1 MQNSTPTVKAKTCRS
16 INQQT
21 KVLCQKMAFY
31 IADSAV
37 SRQPTLRFM
46 SASAKCRLASEPHA
60 LPTVQCCHTALR
72 NVVADY
78 SSDMHT
84 AQHLQH
90 TNTFTVAT
98 GADIE
103 RRPTGD
109 PPQYPVPFSDCST
122 IRLYWNTPYRKGG
135 GSLSDIALRKD

>member
-16 INQQT
+16 TNQQT

-109 PPQYPVPFSDCST
+109 PPHST
-122 IRLYWNTPYRKGG
+122 RFLFLTAVQFGCTGTHLIAKGAVHC
-135 GSLSDIALRKD
+135 LI